1 MNRKTLLFGAISILI
16 MFAVLPAANA
26 VVLDPSGC
34 PSGNSTAVLKIYKE
48 YNSTYHT
55 CMNTYGLVYDSLGKK
70 YHLGPYLGKLRNIL
84 EKKPISNLTWNE
96 AYYMAGL
103 YSNSKNPS
111 RNIEYLPRYHK
122 DLQYAKQM
130 INARNTTQSRTLAYI
145 TMAIATQFRSNS
157 GKPGSDVWMQRAL
170 PYFMKFIENDPS
182 AMMNNGDGDSN
193 VTWWSSR
200 TFDLMDLQYD
210 GYKISNKGLAFT
222 SKAITAAEDG
232 KLNTPAELRNIG
244 FYQWK
249 KQDIIPL
256 EKEKG
261 PERSIPYKISNIIT
275 THVSGILPFYLK
287 YGSTIFK
294 GVGIL
299 FVLSIVLLVVKRR
312 RNRYY

>member
-1 MNRKTLLFGAISILI
+1 MNRKTLLFGAIALLV

-48 YNSTYHT
+48 YNSTYQT
-55 CMNTYGLVYDSLGKK
+55 CNELVYDSLMKK
-70 YHLGPYLGKLRNIL
+70 YNVGVNASKLDNIL
-84 EKKPISNLTWNE
+84 ENKPISNLTWNE

-103 YSNSKNPS
+103 YSVSKNEG

-130 INARNTTQSRTLAYI
+130 INARNTTQSRALAYE
-145 TMAIATQFRSNS
+145 TMAEATQFRSNS

-182 AMMNNGDGDSN
+182 AMINNGDGDSN
-193 VTWWSSR
+193 VTWWGDIGIK
-200 TFDLMDLQYD
+200 DLRDD
-210 GYKISNKGLAFT
+210 GYKFSNKAVAFDN
-222 SKAITAAEDG
+222 KVMTAAEDG

-261 PERSIPYKISNIIT
+261 PERSIPYKINNIIT